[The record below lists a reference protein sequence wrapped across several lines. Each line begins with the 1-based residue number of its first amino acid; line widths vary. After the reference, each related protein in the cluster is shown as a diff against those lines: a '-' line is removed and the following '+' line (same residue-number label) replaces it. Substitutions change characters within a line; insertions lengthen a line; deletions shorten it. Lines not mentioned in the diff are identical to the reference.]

1 MIKTK
6 TAIVFDWDNIKGLNT
21 GDMYWVSYP
30 NDSSRD
36 KCILTKLTETCL
48 YFTQIILDKGELM
61 TEKFYVTAEEI
72 ASGKVSIELYDYK
85 LIDITSGEEDEDE
98 E

>member
-6 TAIVFDWDNIKGLNT
+6 TSIVFDWDNITGLNT

-30 NDSSRD
+30 DDTSRD
-36 KCILTKLTETCL
+36 KCILTKLTESCL
-48 YFTQIILDKGELM
+48 YFTQLIIDNGELL

-72 ASGKVSIELYDYK
+72 ASGKVSVDLYDYK
-85 LIDITSGEEDEDE
+85 LTDLTLDEDE